1 MNDVSSLDRTKK
13 KILSLSEESNFTEP
27 LSYSNSKASKVI
39 KKFIYS
45 TVDIADPCNMQD
57 TCHIRTS

>member
-1 MNDVSSLDRTKK
+1 MGQRK
-13 KILSLSEESNFTEP
+13 KILSLSEESNLTEL
-27 LSYSNSKASKVI
+27 LSYSNSTASKVI
-39 KKFIYS
+39 KKFIYG